1 MSNYSAQGS
10 ITVRRLRNGDSI
22 FLSLELNGKPL
33 YQAVDEQT
41 GVVVPDWSIEANRPI
56 ITPRCSTVRGQSIYL
71 SNHGWSYNGVALV
84 FDGETVGSY
93 VMDSTEKFG
102 LDTSNGALKIF
113 ANLASAINM
122 ANDTLLYSC
131 QATVGGV
138 EYNLSKSIDVQIA
151 KGAGSS
157 YFGFINASTT
167 QLDIDHDT
175 ATLVTELWLA
185 TSQVTDYYV
194 KWYKDTVE
202 WVDKAGQKQITVT
215 KDDIDGCQLFI
226 AEFYKASG
234 DTEYIYRYG
243 ISIIDTMDEIIL
255 VPYIQSAN
263 KEVSENMPV
272 TVKARV
278 IRTSTGAV
286 LSPVNPSWEFTI
298 YDGDTWQVKGSSNT
312 DSIQVTTTHTD
323 QQDGSTHDVEVIAE
337 VSFDSLSS

>member
-1 MSNYSAQGS
+1 M
-10 ITVRRLRNGDSI
+10 
-22 FLSLELNGKPL
+22 
-33 YQAVDEQT
+33 
-41 GVVVPDWSIEANRPI
+41 VPDWSIEANRPI

-185 TSQVTDYYV
+185 ASQVTDYYV

-202 WVDKAGQKQITVT
+202 WVDKTGQKQITVT

-272 TVKARV
+272 TVKAGYSDFHRCC
-278 IRTSTGAV
+278 S
-286 LSPVNPSWEFTI
+286 LPVNPSWEFTI
-298 YDGDTWQVKGSSNT
+298 YDGDTWQVKGPATQTASR
-312 DSIQVTTTHTD
+312 
-323 QQDGSTHDVEVIAE
+323 
-337 VSFDSLSS
+337 

>member
-10 ITVRRLRNGDSI
+10 ITIRRLRNGDSI

-41 GVVVPDWSIEANRPI
+41 GVVVPDWSIEANRPV
-56 ITPRCSTVRGQSIYL
+56 ITPRCNTVRGQSVYL
-71 SNHGWSYNGVALV
+71 SNHAWTYNGVALV
-84 FDGETVGSY
+84 FNGATSGSY
-93 VMDSTEKFG
+93 VMDSTGKFG
-102 LDTSNGALKIF
+102 LNTSNGALKIF

-138 EYNLSKSIDVQIA
+138 EYNLSKSIDIQIT

-157 YFGFINASTT
+157 YFGFISASTT
-167 QLDIDHDT
+167 QLDIDHSS

-185 TSQVTDYYV
+185 ASQVSDYYV
-194 KWYKDTVE
+194 KWYKDNQE
-202 WVDKAGQKQITVT
+202 WVAKAGLKNITVT
-215 KDDIDGCQLFI
+215 RDDIDGCQLFI

-243 ISIIDTMDEIIL
+243 ISIIDTLDEIIL
-255 VPYIQSAN
+255 VPYIYSSN
-263 KEVSENMPV
+263 KEVAENLPV

-278 IRTSTGAV
+278 IRTSTGAQ
-286 LSPVNPSWEFTI
+286 LTPNNPSWEFTI
-298 YDGDTWQVKGSSNT
+298 YDGDTWEVKGTSNT
-312 DSIQVTTTHTD
+312 DSIQVTTAHTD